1 MNNTIPDKT
10 RCHELMER
18 YHVPQHIREHCTVVC
33 QVALALAK
41 ELNARGETLNLEAI
55 EAAALLHDIT
65 KSSSIQTRE
74 NHAETAARLLHS
86 LGHARIAAIVNA
98 HVSTPAIDNS
108 GDVTEEEVVNYA
120 DKRVQHTA
128 VVSLDQRFVDLM
140 SRYGRDK
147 KSANHI
153 LQLKAQTREI
163 ENKIFSRLKLSPDD
177 LTKLLEKNFKFNL

>member
-1 MNNTIPDKT
+1 MNNAIPDKG

-18 YHVPQHIREHCTVVC
+18 YQMPEHIREHCTVVC

-41 ELNARGETLNLEAI
+41 GLNAGGETLNLAAI

-65 KSSSIQTRE
+65 KSNSIHTRE

-86 LGHARIAAIVNA
+86 LGYARIAAIVNA
-98 HVSTPAIDNS
+98 HVSLPLIDNS
-108 GDVTEEEVVNYA
+108 GGVTEEEVVNYA

-128 VVSLDQRFVDLM
+128 VVSLDQRFADLM

-153 LQLKAQTREI
+153 LQLKAQTSAI
-163 ENKIFSRLKLSPDD
+163 EKKIFPRLHLSPSD
-177 LTKLLEKNFKFNL
+177 LPVLLDKYSC

>member
-1 MNNTIPDKT
+1 MNNDIPDKG
-10 RCHELMER
+10 RCHDLMAR
-18 YHVPQHIREHCTVVC
+18 YHMPEHIREHCTVVC

-41 ELNARGETLNLEAI
+41 GLNASGETLNLAAI

-65 KSSSIQTRE
+65 KSNSIHTRE

-86 LGHARIAAIVNA
+86 LGYARIAAIVNA
-98 HVSTPAIDNS
+98 HVSLPLIDNS
-108 GDVTEEEVVNYA
+108 GGVTEEEVVNYA

-128 VVSLDQRFVDLM
+128 VVSLDQRFADLM

-153 LQLKAQTREI
+153 LQLQAQTRAI
-163 ENKIFSRLKLSPDD
+163 EQKMFLRMHHSPSDLSV
-177 LTKLLEKNFKFNL
+177 LLEKYS